1 MPRRSGDRE
10 RWRPDCGPDGAAP
23 PGAEIGTS
31 ARLPVRIPL
40 FQPRVE
46 SDDYLVETVHD
57 EELDTASCVDLE
69 STTGAPCKHVAHA
82 RSIGHGRRR
91 DFATK
96 NRQISPSEH
105 PVEGVGH
112 KAEMGSRQEQRPPT
126 ARLPWVRFALIVART
141 VSWGCRSGSG
151 TQMPKARVWRPE
163 GWHGARFTS
172 PPGGKPLRMPARA
185 PAGPARLDDR
195 CTRSAEPTVSWL
207 AQRVHASGTS
217 GRSGWYTRYS
227 LRVHARS

>member
-69 STTGAPCKHVAHA
+69 STTGARCKHVAHA
-82 RSIGHGRRR
+82 RSIGYGRRR

-96 NRQISPSEH
+96 NRQILPSEH
-105 PVEGVGH
+105 PVEAVGH
-112 KAEMGSRQEQRPPT
+112 KAEMGSRQEQPPT
-126 ARLPWVRFALIVART
+126 DCSPALSAIRVDRRKDRFLGLQVRFRYPNAQGKSMAPRGLAR
-141 VSWGCRSGSG
+141 G
-151 TQMPKARVWRPE
+151 
-163 GWHGARFTS
+163 
-172 PPGGKPLRMPARA
+172 
-185 PAGPARLDDR
+185 
-195 CTRSAEPTVSWL
+195 
-207 AQRVHASGTS
+207 
-217 GRSGWYTRYS
+217 
-227 LRVHARS
+227 